1 MTSGRRRDKQAAP
14 ETMVPVRS
22 VGRDD
27 GDGVTRTPDG
37 LRLTGISPHLAALVR
52 ATVRRSPRTE
62 AIADL
67 GTARRLS
74 YAGLWDGAS
83 RVAGGLLAAGVRPG
97 DRVAIR
103 LPNGADWCLAFLGA
117 TLAGAIPVP
126 VNTRLTPAEVEFIVR
141 DSGASAVLDGRLP
154 DGPPAAPADP
164 DSEASAA
171 IFYTSG
177 TTGRPKG
184 AVLSHRALL
193 SAAEQCRLVLGL
205 GPAEPVRNLV
215 VAPLFHILAC
225 GMQWIPALACGGTA
239 VIAPAFE
246 AGAWLR
252 AIRDERIDVLNG
264 VPAMYW
270 QALRHPEFPGLDMSG
285 VRRLSYGAAP
295 TPPAQVRRLLEA
307 FPAARMAP
315 GYGLTEAPSVTCLAH
330 EDAVD
335 HADSVGTAVPGT
347 ELALLGP
354 EAAVGTG
361 QLLVRGPQVMSG
373 YWQRPEAT
381 AEAISDGWLH
391 TGDLVSVDPAGRVRI
406 LDRRT
411 DLINRGGEN
420 VYSIE
425 VERVLSRHQGV
436 GEVAVVGVPDPMMG
450 SKVGAVVV
458 PRAGETV
465 EPLDLVR
472 LAREELAD
480 FKVPQY
486 VLVRT
491 EALPR
496 NPGGKVDKAALR
508 AGPDWGKALW

>member
-1 MTSGRRRDKQAAP
+1 
-14 ETMVPVRS
+14 
-22 VGRDD
+22 
-27 GDGVTRTPDG
+27 
-37 LRLTGISPHLAALVR
+37 
-52 ATVRRSPRTE
+52 
-62 AIADL
+62 
-67 GTARRLS
+67 
-74 YAGLWDGAS
+74 
-83 RVAGGLLAAGVRPG
+83 
-97 DRVAIR
+97 
-103 LPNGADWCLAFLGA
+103 
-117 TLAGAIPVP
+117 
-126 VNTRLTPAEVEFIVR
+126 
-141 DSGASAVLDGRLP
+141 
-154 DGPPAAPADP
+154 
-164 DSEASAA
+164 
-171 IFYTSG
+171 
-177 TTGRPKG
+177 
-184 AVLSHRALL
+184 
-193 SAAEQCRLVLGL
+193 
-205 GPAEPVRNLV
+205 
-215 VAPLFHILAC
+215 
-225 GMQWIPALACGGTA
+225 
-239 VIAPAFE
+239 
-246 AGAWLR
+246 
-252 AIRDERIDVLNG
+252 
-264 VPAMYW
+264 
-270 QALRHPEFPGLDMSG
+270 
-285 VRRLSYGAAP
+285 
-295 TPPAQVRRLLEA
+295 
-307 FPAARMAP
+307 MAP

-361 QLLVRGPQVMSG
+361 QLLVRGPQVMSC

-381 AEAISDGWLH
+381 AAAISDGWLH

-436 GEVAVVGVPDPMMG
+436 AEVAVVGVRDPMMG

-472 LAREELAD
+472 IAREELAD

-508 AGPDWGKALW
+508 ARPDWGTALW

>member
-1 MTSGRRRDKQAAP
+1 
-14 ETMVPVRS
+14 MVTPVIHR
-22 VGRDD
+22 
-27 GDGVTRTPDG
+27 VTRTP
-37 LRLTGISPHLAALVR
+37 RKPQLTGLAPHLAALVQD
-52 ATVRRSPRTE
+52 TVSRDPQAE

-67 GTARRLS
+67 GTGRRLR
-74 YAGLWDGAS
+74 YADLWDEAS

-97 DRVAIR
+97 GRVAIR
-103 LPNGADWCLAFLGA
+103 LPNGADWCLAFLGV

-126 VNTRLTPAEVEFIVR
+126 VNTRLTPTEVEFIVR

-164 DSEASAA
+164 DSEAPAA

-184 AVLSHRALL
+184 TVLSH
-193 SAAEQCRLVLGL
+193 
-205 GPAEPVRNLV
+205 
-215 VAPLFHILAC
+215 
-225 GMQWIPALACGGTA
+225 
-239 VIAPAFE
+239 
-246 AGAWLR
+246 
-252 AIRDERIDVLNG
+252 
-264 VPAMYW
+264 
-270 QALRHPEFPGLDMSG
+270 
-285 VRRLSYGAAP
+285 
-295 TPPAQVRRLLEA
+295 
-307 FPAARMAP
+307 
-315 GYGLTEAPSVTCLAH
+315 
-330 EDAVD
+330 
-335 HADSVGTAVPGT
+335 
-347 ELALLGP
+347 
-354 EAAVGTG
+354 

-381 AEAISDGWLH
+381 AAATSGGWLH

-425 VERVLSRHQGV
+425 VERVLSRHPGV
-436 GEVAVVGVPDPMMG
+436 AEVAVVGVPDPMMG

-472 LAREELAD
+472 VAREELAD

-486 VLVRT
+486 VLFRT

-496 NPGGKVDKAALR
+496 NPGGKVDKATLR
-508 AGPDWGKALW
+508 ARPDWGTALW

>member
-1 MTSGRRRDKQAAP
+1 
-14 ETMVPVRS
+14 MVTPVIHR
-22 VGRDD
+22 
-27 GDGVTRTPDG
+27 VTQTLREP
-37 LRLTGISPHLAALVR
+37 RLTGIAPHLAAL
-52 ATVRRSPRTE
+52 AAGTVRRSPRAE

-67 GTARRLS
+67 GTGRRLS

-83 RVAGGLLAAGVRPG
+83 RVAGGLLATGVRPG

-103 LPNGADWCLAFLGA
+103 LPNGADWCLAFLGV

-126 VNTRLTPAEVEFIVR
+126 VNTRLTPAEVEFVVR

-164 DSEASAA
+164 DSAAPAA

-205 GPAEPVRNLV
+205 GPAEPVRTLV

-239 VIAPAFE
+239 VIAPGFE

-270 QALRHPEFPGLDMSG
+270 QALRRPEFPGLDVSG
-285 VRRLSYGAAP
+285 VRLLSYGAAP

-347 ELALLGP
+347 ALALLGP
-354 EAAVGTG
+354 EADAGTG

-381 AEAISDGWLH
+381 AAALKDGWLH
-391 TGDLVSVDPAGRVRI
+391 TGDLVSVDSAGRVRI

-436 GEVAVVGVPDPMMG
+436 AEVAVVGVPDPMMG

-465 EPLDLVR
+465 QPLDLVR
-472 LAREELAD
+472 IAREELAD

-486 VLVRT
+486 VLIRT

-508 AGPDWGKALW
+508 AALRPDWGTALW

>member
-1 MTSGRRRDKQAAP
+1 VVT
-14 ETMVPVRS
+14 PVTNR
-22 VGRDD
+22 
-27 GDGVTRTPDG
+27 VTRTLDG
-37 LRLTGISPHLAALVR
+37 PRLTGVAPHLAALVR
-52 ATVRRSPRTE
+52 GTVDRSPRAE

-67 GTARRLS
+67 GTGRRLS
-74 YAGLWDGAS
+74 YAGLWDDAS

-103 LPNGADWCLAFLGA
+103 LPNGAGWCLAFLGA

-164 DSEASAA
+164 DSEAPAA

-225 GMQWIPALACGGTA
+225 GMQWIPALAGGGTA

-270 QALRHPEFPGLDMSG
+270 QALRHPDFPSLDVSG
-285 VRRLSYGAAP
+285 VRLLSYGAAP

-330 EDAVD
+330 EDALE
-335 HADSVGTAVPGT
+335 HADSVGSAVPGT

-381 AEAISDGWLH
+381 AAAVKGEGEAGGGWLH
-391 TGDLVSVDPAGRVRI
+391 TGDLVSVDSAGRVRI

-420 VYSIE
+420 VYSVE
-425 VERVLSRHQGV
+425 VERVLSRHQAV
-436 GEVAVVGVPDPMMG
+436 AEVAVIGVPDPMMG

-458 PRAGETV
+458 PRTGETV

-472 LAREELAD
+472 IAREELAD

-486 VLVRT
+486 VLVRE

-508 AGPDWGKALW
+508 ARPDWGNALW

>member
-1 MTSGRRRDKQAAP
+1 
-14 ETMVPVRS
+14 MVTPVIHR
-22 VGRDD
+22 
-27 GDGVTRTPDG
+27 VTQTLREP
-37 LRLTGISPHLAALVR
+37 RLTGIAPHLAAL
-52 ATVRRSPRTE
+52 AAGTVRRSPRAE

-67 GTARRLS
+67 GTGRRLS

-83 RVAGGLLAAGVRPG
+83 RVAGGMLAAGVRPG

-164 DSEASAA
+164 DSEAPAA

-205 GPAEPVRNLV
+205 GPAEPVRTLV

-239 VIAPAFE
+239 VIAPGFE

-270 QALRHPEFPGLDMSG
+270 QALRHPDFSGLDVSG
-285 VRRLSYGAAP
+285 VRLLSYGAAP

-373 YWQRPEAT
+373 YWQPPEAT
-381 AEAISDGWLH
+381 AAAVKGEGEAGGGWLH

-436 GEVAVVGVPDPMMG
+436 AEVAVVGVPDPMMG

-472 LAREELAD
+472 IAREELAD

-508 AGPDWGKALW
+508 AALGPDWGTALW

>member
-1 MTSGRRRDKQAAP
+1 M
-14 ETMVPVRS
+14 
-22 VGRDD
+22 
-27 GDGVTRTPDG
+27 
-37 LRLTGISPHLAALVR
+37 
-52 ATVRRSPRTE
+52 
-62 AIADL
+62 
-67 GTARRLS
+67 
-74 YAGLWDGAS
+74 
-83 RVAGGLLAAGVRPG
+83 
-97 DRVAIR
+97 AIR

-164 DSEASAA
+164 DSEAPAA

-225 GMQWIPALACGGTA
+225 GMQWIPALASGGTA

-270 QALRHPEFPGLDMSG
+270 QALRHPEFPGLDVSG
-285 VRRLSYGAAP
+285 VRLLSYGAAP

-335 HADSVGTAVPGT
+335 HA
-347 ELALLGP
+347 EL
-354 EAAVGTG
+354 
-361 QLLVRGPQVMSG
+361 
-373 YWQRPEAT
+373 
-381 AEAISDGWLH
+381 
-391 TGDLVSVDPAGRVRI
+391 GR
-406 LDRRT
+406 DRRPRHGT
-411 DLINRGGEN
+411 RAARTGGRRRRWPAPCPGAAGD
-420 VYSIE
+420 
-425 VERVLSRHQGV
+425 ERL
-436 GEVAVVGVPDPMMG
+436 
-450 SKVGAVVV
+450 
-458 PRAGETV
+458 
-465 EPLDLVR
+465 
-472 LAREELAD
+472 LA
-480 FKVPQY
+480 
-486 VLVRT
+486 
-491 EALPR
+491 
-496 NPGGKVDKAALR
+496 AA
-508 AGPDWGKALW
+508 

>member
-1 MTSGRRRDKQAAP
+1 VVT
-14 ETMVPVRS
+14 PVIHR
-22 VGRDD
+22 
-27 GDGVTRTPDG
+27 VTRTPREP
-37 LRLTGISPHLAALVR
+37 RLTGLAPHLAALVE
-52 ATVRRSPRTE
+52 ATVSRGPRAE

-67 GTARRLS
+67 GTGRRLS
-74 YAGLWDGAS
+74 YADLWDGAS
-83 RVAGGLLAAGVRPG
+83 RVAGGLLAAGTSPG

-103 LPNGADWCLAFLGA
+103 LPNGADWCLAFLGV

-126 VNTRLTPAEVEFIVR
+126 VNTRLRPAEVEFIVR

-164 DSEASAA
+164 ASEAAAA

-205 GPAEPVRNLV
+205 GPAEPTRNLV

-239 VIAPAFE
+239 VIAPGFE
-246 AGAWLR
+246 AGGWLR

-270 QALRHPEFPGLDMSG
+270 QALRHPEFPGLDVSG
-285 VRRLSYGAAP
+285 VRLLSYGAAP
-295 TPPAQVRRLLEA
+295 TPPAQVRRLVEA
-307 FPAARMAP
+307 FPTARMAP

-381 AEAISDGWLH
+381 AAAVKGEGEAGGGWLH

-436 GEVAVVGVPDPMMG
+436 AEVAVVGVPDPMMG

-472 LAREELAD
+472 IAREELAD

-486 VLVRT
+486 LLVRT

-508 AGPDWGKALW
+508 ARPDWGTALW